1 MISQVIG
8 KGTTILNQQEFNK
21 VPELVADELP
31 NVDMYPSLLQFKMI
45 GMDGNWLLFDII
57 HVNGEDEIQQGVNI
71 LVTRIEVE
79 IDD

>member
-8 KGTTILNQQEFNK
+8 KGTTILNQKEFDE

-79 IDD
+79 VDD

>member
-8 KGTTILNQQEFNK
+8 KGTTILDQKEFDET
-21 VPELVADELP
+21 PSLIAEELP

-57 HVNGEDEIQQGVNI
+57 HVNGPDEVQQGVNI
-71 LVTRIEVE
+71 LVTKIEVE
-79 IDD
+79 K

>member
-8 KGTTILNQQEFNK
+8 KGTTILNQQEFNE

>member
-8 KGTTILNQQEFNK
+8 KGTTILDKQEFDET
-21 VPELVADELP
+21 PTLIGEELP

-57 HVNGEDEIQQGVNI
+57 HVNGEDEIQQGVNM
-71 LVTRIEVE
+71 LVTKIEVE
-79 IDD
+79 TDD

>member
-8 KGTTILNQQEFNK
+8 KGTTILNQKEFVE

-57 HVNGEDEIQQGVNI
+57 HVNGEDEILQGVNI
-71 LVTRIEVE
+71 LVTKIEVE
-79 IDD
+79 LDD

>member
-8 KGTTILNQQEFNK
+8 KGTTILDKQEFDK
-21 VPELVADELP
+21 VPSLTAEELP
-31 NVDMYPSLLQFKMI
+31 TVDMYDSILQFKMI

-71 LVTRIEVE
+71 LVTRIE
-79 IDD
+79 IQ

>member
-8 KGTTILNQQEFNK
+8 KGTTILNQKEFVE

-57 HVNGEDEIQQGVNI
+57 HVNGEDEILQGVNI
-71 LVTRIEVE
+71 LVTKIEVE
-79 IDD
+79 SDD